1 MIIRAAVA
9 SGVELRDLVMFDEVS
24 SEWIKA
30 SSHAGMIGSII
41 GIDDGATEAIIQLN
55 SELQAYTSRDI
66 MPHGGRL
73 SVENGRVYVE
83 AENGSMHR
91 FVFPYSGEGLN
102 ENGLVPAG
110 TLVSVCI

>member
-9 SGVELRDLVMFDEVS
+9 AGVELRDLVLFDEVS
-24 SEWIKA
+24 SEWVKA
-30 SSHAGMIGSII
+30 SSHTGMMGSVI

-66 MPHGGRL
+66 APHGGRL

-83 AENGSMHR
+83 AESGSTHR
-91 FVFPYSGEGLN
+91 FIFPYSGDELN
-102 ENGLVPAG
+102 ESGLVPAG